1 MFKFLR
7 KYNKYILAVGG
18 TLLLITFLIPTA
30 ITGLAQRAAQ
40 RGGTWATVGRE
51 KQRKVSSDELR
62 LVQRE
67 MRVLDAAGAQL
78 QMSIPIDRAEYWY
91 LLTLEAKDAGMIPA
105 PGTLFAT
112 DQGRQQLDF
121 VAVGAGLKPDEK
133 GRAFVRQT
141 LANVQGVQQL
151 MQLYIDGDKYSD
163 RRLKHLARRLY
174 HRVTVRPV
182 VIEASADG
190 GSIHTE
196 QELADQLDKYAE
208 IAPGE
213 GEMGFGYRL
222 GDRAGIE
229 WLAIPADT
237 VREMIG
243 NSDQL
248 NRVALRKHWRLES
261 EKGRFDPPDPGAPVP
276 DAVRDDLLELLTLET
291 VDKIERAA
299 YFQIRDARRGLVE
312 RNGFE
317 VLPDG
322 WEGLSFQQLAMD
334 LQSEYGIALPHYQST
349 GSLLLTSDELGDLDG
364 IGTATSD
371 KFGQIPVGITTLV
384 MGARA
389 FGSSAVIPIQQG
401 VAGPPL
407 RDAEQGVYLFRI
419 TATDVSRPPTSVDE
433 VRDQLITDLNR
444 LEDYER
450 LVANAPGIRQVAV
463 ADGLLALAMQY
474 DTPVKRST
482 SVTLGLS
489 AFLPGIGTNEAI
501 VEAIVDHAMTLPR
514 DVAVADL
521 PEQDR
526 VLVLPVEDSLS
537 LLVVRLMDHTPLTQ
551 DIFQTYMQYGIVQS
565 RLVADEVAMDDPKQ
579 EFSFEALA
587 DRHAF
592 KLTRSED
599 AATTQP
605 DESTLEASL
614 SGNP

>member
-40 RGGTWATVGRE
+40 RGGTWATVGHE

-67 MRVLDAAGAQL
+67 MRLLDAASAQMQL
-78 QMSIPIDRAEYWY
+78 PTPIDRADLWF
-91 LLTLEAKDAGMIPA
+91 LLTLEARDAGMIPA
-105 PGTLFAT
+105 PATLLAT
-112 DQGRQQLDF
+112 EDGQKQLAFLAVVSGESLGF
-121 VAVGAGLKPDEK
+121 VQ
-133 GRAFVRQT
+133 QT
-141 LANVQGVQQL
+141 LAKVRGVQQL
-151 MQLYIDGDKYSD
+151 RMLHFDGDKYSD

-174 HRVTVRPV
+174 HRVTVRPI

-190 GSIHTE
+190 GGDHTE
-196 QELADQLDKYAE
+196 QELADQLDTYAD

-229 WLAIPADT
+229 WLAIGADT
-237 VREMIG
+237 VREMIS

-248 NRVALRKHWRLES
+248 NPVPLRVHWTRES
-261 EKGRFDPPDPGAPVP
+261 RKGRFEPPDASAPIP
-276 DAVRDDLLELLTLET
+276 DEVREDLLERLTLET
-291 VDKIERAA
+291 LDKIERSANDQLR
-299 YFQIRDARRGLVE
+299 FKRRGLGK

-322 WEGLSFQQLAMD
+322 WAGLSFQQLAMD

-349 GSLLLTSDELGDLDG
+349 GSLLLASDELGELDG

-371 KFGQIPVGITTLV
+371 KFGQISIGLTTLV

-401 VAGPPL
+401 IAGPPL
-407 RDAEQGVYLFRI
+407 RDAQRGVYLFRI
-419 TATDVSRPPTSVDE
+419 TGTDVSRPPTSVDE
-433 VRDQLITDLNR
+433 VRDQLIADLNR

-450 LVANAPGIRQVAV
+450 LVANAQGIRQVAV

-474 DTPVKRST
+474 DTPVERPT

-489 AFLPGIGTNEAI
+489 AFLPGIGINEAA
-501 VEAIVDHAMTLPR
+501 VEAIVDHAMALPR

-551 DIFQTYMQYGIVQS
+551 AIFRTYMQYGIVQS
-565 RLVADEVAMDDPKQ
+565 RLVADEVALDDPKK
-579 EFSFEALA
+579 EFEFEALA
-587 DRHAF
+587 ERHAF

-605 DESTLEASL
+605 DESPIEASL